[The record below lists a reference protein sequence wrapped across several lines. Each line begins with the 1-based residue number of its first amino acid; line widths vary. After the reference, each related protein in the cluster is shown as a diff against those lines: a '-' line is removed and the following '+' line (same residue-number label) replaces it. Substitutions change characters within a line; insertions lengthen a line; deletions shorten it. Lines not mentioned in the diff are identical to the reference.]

1 MRVAALAA
9 LALAAACAPTHRWV
23 DPYGMALDPGRA
35 DFGEC
40 QQQASFGVDRLSWYQ
55 RNRLEREA
63 LFARNPAD
71 RSFATVRLQQLEM
84 LAVRDRQRAFEG
96 CMEAR
101 GYRLQQVG
109 P

>member
-1 MRVAALAA
+1 
-9 LALAAACAPTHRWV
+9 
-23 DPYGMALDPGRA
+23 
-35 DFGEC
+35 
-40 QQQASFGVDRLSWYQ
+40 
-55 RNRLEREA
+55 
-63 LFARNPAD
+63 
-71 RSFATVRLQQLEM
+71 VRLQQLEM